1 MPVDQKR
8 IVELALANLEGEK
21 SRIDAEIADLRAQ
34 LGGKKVVLS
43 TTAKPTSI
51 TKTKAASASSSA
63 KTNGR
68 FVRTA
73 AQKAKTASAM
83 KALWVK
89 VRKAG
94 FNNIKDYQA
103 SLKKG

>member
-1 MPVDQKR
+1 MPIAQKR
-8 IVELALANLEGEK
+8 IVELAIANLENEK
-21 SRIDAEIADLRAQ
+21 SRIDAELVELRAQ
-34 LGGKKVVLS
+34 LGSKKPAS
-43 TTAKPTSI
+43 TAKATTA
-51 TKTKAASASSSA
+51 SSA
-63 KTNGR
+63 KAKTAPSAKTGGK

-83 KALWVK
+83 KALWAK

-94 FNNIKDYQA
+94 FTNIKDYQA

>member
-1 MPVDQKR
+1 MPIDQKR
-8 IVELALANLEGEK
+8 IVELAIANLESEK
-21 SRIDAEIADLRAQ
+21 SRIDAELAELRTQ
-34 LGGKKVVLS
+34 IGGKKSV
-43 TTAKPTSI
+43 TTAK
-51 TKTKAASASSSA
+51 AAASSA
-63 KTNGR
+63 KAKATTSTKAGGK

-83 KALWVK
+83 KALWAK

-94 FNNIKDYQA
+94 FTNIKDYQA

>member
-1 MPVDQKR
+1 MPIDPKR
-8 IVELALANLEGEK
+8 VIELALANLEGQK

-43 TTAKPTSI
+43 TTAKPTS
-51 TKTKAASASSSA
+51 TAKAKAASAASSA
-63 KTNGR
+63 KTDGR

-73 AQKAKTASAM
+73 AQKAKTSAAI
-83 KALWVK
+83 KALWAK
-89 VRKAG
+89 VYKAG

-103 SLKKG
+103 SLKK